1 MTISLEERQSEAAAS
16 IAAQGWPTRALEAW
30 KTTPVKPIVAFG
42 DGTLAPPSPQF
53 LDAARKALAE
63 LGDANGPRLV
73 LVGGHF
79 VGELSHQGG
88 LAIGPEASDAGL
100 GAIAP
105 LTDAPLVALSGRAL
119 SDALVIRAKE
129 ADGQVVEVVH
139 VAVPGSG
146 GSHARVLID
155 ARQSQEVSVVEH
167 FVDVGGDPSWSN
179 SVTEVEVGPNA
190 QVCHVQVL
198 RGSACACRTGNLT
211 ARVDRDGRFQSHVVS
226 LGGQIGRSEIHVQLS
241 GQGASCDL
249 QGLYVPSGESVLDNY
264 TEIEH
269 LAPHTSSDEVYRGV
283 MSDKGVGGFVGRV
296 LIHEGAIKSETHQ
309 LNNNLL
315 LSPGAVVHTR
325 PQLEIDNDDVVATHG
340 STVGQLDDAALFY
353 LRSRGLRDDQA
364 RALMTWGFV
373 KAQIDRLPTEGLRE
387 LCAQEVAQR
396 LAVDSAW
403 MGELD

>member
-1 MTISLEERQSEAAAS
+1 
-16 IAAQGWPTRALEAW
+16 
-30 KTTPVKPIVAFG
+30 
-42 DGTLAPPSPQF
+42 
-53 LDAARKALAE
+53 
-63 LGDANGPRLV
+63 
-73 LVGGHF
+73 
-79 VGELSHQGG
+79 
-88 LAIGPEASDAGL
+88 
-100 GAIAP
+100 
-105 LTDAPLVALSGRAL
+105 
-119 SDALVIRAKE
+119 
-129 ADGQVVEVVH
+129 VH

-198 RGSACACRTGNLT
+198 RGSARASRTGNLT